1 MSEKVDADFTP
12 SSIDASVSIAYNL
25 SEVAATFRLRKRL
38 DRRLFQSRYQ
48 FVAVSAGHIITE
60 AGASVSVT
68 GHLVPQF
75 DIGLSA
81 FGDIASSAV
90 FLNLNASIDLSLFT
104 NGDPTGYAQ
113 TYVDSSSELSVNIGA
128 EASFFDLS
136 GTSTGETLFEK
147 SFSWLQICVG
157 APGPSSRCCRSC
169 PGITILS
176 TTVMTLTHP
185 TWASP
190 TLGATRNWSSRWKRR
205 SLTPQ
210 ISQRSLPPQ

>member
-1 MSEKVDADFTP
+1 VSEKVDADFTP

-48 FVAVSAGHIITE
+48 LCVSPPRHSLSSPFLVRSSKGRSVAVSAGHIITE

-147 SFSWLQICVG
+147 SFSWLQVRHACITRLPL
-157 APGPSSRCCRSC
+157 ASRR
-169 PGITILS
+169 
-176 TTVMTLTHP
+176 
-185 TWASP
+185 
-190 TLGATRNWSSRWKRR
+190 
-205 SLTPQ
+205 
-210 ISQRSLPPQ
+210 